1 MTWNAKRMEA
11 AAKVKALRDAGFS
24 SRDII
29 EAAKAGLI
37 DELLEDR

>member
-11 AAKVKALRDAGFS
+11 AAKVKALREAGFS

-29 EAAKAGLI
+29 EAKKCSAIEA
-37 DELLEDR
+37 LLGKE